1 MALLDETSLTATV
14 DAVNAAFFY
23 GEKTTAADRQKAA
36 RWIASRQG
44 LPGSYGDMFAMT
56 EGDSAEGVRIF
67 TGQEVGSGGGARH
80 VLGEE
85 TCRALRLLDAAQ
97 PGVQQALDRA
107 TAFMAGKMTGGTMQ
121 RGMYCCGRCTPSV
134 WRHISAGLT
143 DQEPWEEFVYAGL
156 RTLKASRLDTGK
168 WRFFPFHYTLLAL
181 TEMDGPA
188 AIAEMRH
195 AAPLCEKTVARKPRP
210 GEYARRQWLVAERV
224 LAKC

>member
-85 TCRALRLLDAAQ
+85 TCRALRLLDAA
-97 PGVQQALDRA
+97 
-107 TAFMAGKMTGGTMQ
+107 
-121 RGMYCCGRCTPSV
+121 
-134 WRHISAGLT
+134 
-143 DQEPWEEFVYAGL
+143 
-156 RTLKASRLDTGK
+156 
-168 WRFFPFHYTLLAL
+168 
-181 TEMDGPA
+181 
-188 AIAEMRH
+188 
-195 AAPLCEKTVARKPRP
+195 
-210 GEYARRQWLVAERV
+210 
-224 LAKC
+224 